1 MPHKYRDLMVWQ
13 KAMDLATDVH
23 RFSRAF
29 PKEEMYSLTSQISRA
44 ANSVPLNIAEG
55 AGCRLDTEFVQFLGF
70 SFRSCHEV
78 YTAAEL
84 AVRFGYVD
92 MDAAERVVSKA
103 EELARMLYA
112 LMRKIGGK

>member
-1 MPHKYRDLMVWQ
+1 MPHRYRDLVVWQ
-13 KAMDLATDVH
+13 KAMDLATEVH

-29 PKEEMYSLTSQISRA
+29 PKEEMYSLTSQIGRA

-55 AGCRLDTEFVQFLGF
+55 AGCRMDTEFVQFLGF

-78 YTAAEL
+78 CTAAEL

-92 MDAAERVVSKA
+92 ANAAGTVTGAAEEVAK
-103 EELARMLYA
+103 MLYA
-112 LMRKIGGK
+112 LMHKLGDK